1 MNAGRTKRCMRAIR
15 TRFGLL
21 DGGFESPV
29 RAFLRTLHPP
39 GYPGQVAVAAFER
52 AHKTPAFRGSS
63 FTLQPGTVSHRT
75 FLKFRELSYK

>member
-29 RAFLRTLHPP
+29 RAFLRSSHPP

-52 AHKTPAFRGSS
+52 RLFEDRVLPCN
-63 FTLQPGTVSHRT
+63 
-75 FLKFRELSYK
+75 REPFPTARS